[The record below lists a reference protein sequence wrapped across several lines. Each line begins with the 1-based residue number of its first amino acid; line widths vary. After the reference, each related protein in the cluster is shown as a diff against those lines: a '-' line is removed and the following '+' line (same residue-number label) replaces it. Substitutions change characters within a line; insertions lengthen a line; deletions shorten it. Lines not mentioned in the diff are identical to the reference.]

1 MQLQDTLNKQREFF
15 KSGKTLSYEFRKSQ
29 LEKLQKVIEQNAE
42 ALNEALHKDLRK
54 SETESWLT
62 EIGFVLGELK
72 TTLKHLKK
80 WMKPE
85 RAGTNLVNL
94 PGSSHLYS
102 EPFGV
107 VLIIAPWN
115 YPFNLLFAPLIGAMA
130 AGNCVVL
137 KSSEFAAATTA
148 VMKNMIQENFEEEYI
163 LFTDG
168 DGEKVVGDLMN
179 NFIFDHV
186 FYTGSTAVGK
196 IIYKMAAENLVPVTL
211 ELGGK
216 SPCIVERDA
225 NLEVAARRIAFP
237 KFSNAGQMCV
247 APDYVLVHT
256 SVRNKLIEELKK
268 SIDIFFEGK
277 SATSPDYCR
286 IINEKQFDRITGY
299 LKEGTIIYGGEFNKA
314 DLFISPTLM
323 TDVKLTDKIMQEE
336 IFGPIL
342 PILTFETQKEV
353 EVIIARNKNPLAF
366 YLYTSSDSIAESYL
380 KAIPFGGGCINN
392 SSVHLL
398 NDNLPFGG
406 RGASGMGHYH
416 GRYSFNTFSHKKAV
430 LNSSTWLDPLLK
442 YPPFKN
448 KLKLFKK
455 VIG

>member
-115 YPFNLLFAPLIGAMA
+115 YPFNLLFAPLVGAMA

-137 KSSEFAAATTA
+137 KSSEFAEATTA
-148 VMKNMIQENFEEEYI
+148 VMKKMIQENFEEEYI

-179 NFIFDHV
+179 NFTFDHV

-247 APDYVLVHT
+247 APDYVLVHV
-256 SVRNKLIEELKK
+256 SVKDKLIEELKK
-268 SIDIFFEGK
+268 SIEHFFEGK
-277 SATSPDYCR
+277 PASSPDYCR

-299 LKEGTIIYGGEFNKA
+299 LKEGTIIYGGEFNKE

-366 YLYTSSDSIAESYL
+366 YLYTASDSIAESYL

-448 KLKLFKK
+448 KLNLFKK

>member
-1 MQLQDTLNKQREFF
+1 MQLQDTLKSQREFF
-15 KSGKTLSYEFRKSQ
+15 KSGKTLGYEFRKMQ
-29 LEKLQKVIEQNAE
+29 LGKLQNIIEQNE
-42 ALNEALHKDLRK
+42 KALNEALFTDLHK

-72 TTLKHLKK
+72 TTLKNLKK
-80 WMKPE
+80 WMKPKKT
-85 RAGTNLVNL
+85 GTNLVNM
-94 PGSSHLYS
+94 PGSSYIRS

-107 VLIIAPWN
+107 VLIISPWN
-115 YPFNLLFAPLIGAMA
+115 YPFNLLFAPLVGAMA

-137 KSSEFAAATTA
+137 KSSEFAPATSA
-148 VMKNMIQENFEEEYI
+148 VMKKMIQENFEEEYI

-168 DGEKVVGDLMN
+168 DGAEVVSSLMN
-179 NFIFDHV
+179 NFVFDHV
-186 FYTGSTAVGK
+186 FYTGSTEVGK
-196 IIYKMAAENLVPVTL
+196 KIYKMAAENLVPVTL

-216 SPCIVERDA
+216 SPCIVEKDA

-268 SIDIFFEGK
+268 SIYIFFEGK
-277 SATSPDYCR
+277 PATSPDYCR

-323 TDVKLTDKIMQEE
+323 VDIKLTDKIMQEE

-342 PILTFETQKEV
+342 PILTFETQQEV
-353 EVIIARNKNPLAF
+353 ETIIAQNKNPLAF
-366 YLYTSSDSIAESYL
+366 YLYTGSDSVADSYL
-380 KAIPFGGGCINN
+380 KAIPFGGGCVNN

-406 RGASGMGHYH
+406 RGASGMGNYH
-416 GRYSFNTFSHKKAV
+416 GKHSFETFSHKKSV
-430 LNSSTWLDPLLK
+430 LHSSTWLDPLLK

-448 KLKLFKK
+448 KLSLFKK

>member
-15 KSGKTLSYEFRKSQ
+15 KSGKTLDYKFRKTQ
-29 LEKLQKVIEQNAE
+29 LEKLQKVIEQNE
-42 ALNEALHKDLRK
+42 TALNEALHQDLRK
-54 SETESWLT
+54 SETESWIT

-80 WMKPE
+80 WMKPKST
-85 RAGTNLVNL
+85 GTNLVNL
-94 PGSSHLYS
+94 PGSSHIHS

-130 AGNCVVL
+130 TGNCVVL
-137 KSSEFAAATTA
+137 KSSEFAEATTD
-148 VMKNMIQENFEEEYI
+148 VMKKMIQENFEEEYI

-247 APDYVLVHT
+247 APDYVLVHR
-256 SVRNKLIEELKK
+256 SVKDKLIEELKK
-268 SIDIFFEGK
+268 SIEHFFEGK
-277 SATSPDYCR
+277 PATSPDYCR

-299 LKEGTIIYGGEFNKA
+299 LKEGTLIYGGEFNKE

-323 TDVKLTDKIMQEE
+323 VDVNLMDKIMQEE

-353 EVIIARNKNPLAF
+353 EDIIAQNKNPLAF
-366 YLYTSSDSIAESYL
+366 YLYTSSDSTAESYL

-416 GRYSFNTFSHKKAV
+416 GKYSFNTFSHKKAV
-430 LNSSTWLDPLLK
+430 LHSSTWLDPLFK